1 MENYSYNEIIGSS
14 AAPYINSL
22 ATKGASGGKYFATD
36 HPSLPNYAELTS
48 GQSFPNATSDCDPSA
63 SCDSTATNI
72 ADRIEA
78 SGRTWKAYEES
89 MGSACT
95 MANTGQYAARHN
107 PFVYYTDITS
117 NQTRCK
123 AHVVDY
129 SNLAADLQLAATT
142 PNYAFITPN
151 VCNDMHDCSIATG
164 DAWLAAR
171 MPSILQSPAFTTQPS
186 LLVVVFDED
195 DGSQNNQVAM
205 IALGS
210 GVKIGYTSQT
220 TYNHYSLLK
229 TIETSLQLAS
239 LTANDGGAAAM
250 TDIFASG
257 SSPSP
262 SPSPIASPSLS
273 PSPSPSPSPSTSGPV
288 GQTGNWNLTFSDEFN
303 STALDLTKWTPGWF
317 GTGITGPVDSS
328 ELACYDSAHVAE
340 AGDGNLHL
348 KLDATPN
355 TCGGN
360 SLNYTGAL
368 ISSNGLFQYAYGYVE
383 FRVYLPPV
391 GSGQIA
397 NWPATWSD
405 GQSWPADGE
414 NDTME
419 GLGGPACY
427 HFHSSAGGPGSCAS
441 SNDSGWHTFASYW
454 QPGVATYFYD
464 GVQVGQITT
473 GITSAPQYLVLDYT
487 LNSTSASVPNEM
499 LVDYVRVWTPTT

>member
-1 MENYSYNEIIGSS
+1 MENYAYGEIIGSS
-14 AAPYINSL
+14 AAPYLNDL
-22 ATKGASGGKYFATD
+22 AQKGASGGQYFATD

-78 SGRTWKAYEES
+78 SGRSWKAYEES
-89 MGSACT
+89 MGAPCT
-95 MANTGQYAARHN
+95 MATTGQYAARHN

-117 NQTRCK
+117 NQARCQ

-129 SNLAADLQLAATT
+129 SNLAADLQSAPTT

-164 DAWLAAR
+164 DAWLAAN
-171 MPSILQSPAFTTQPS
+171 MPAILQSSAFTTQPS

-195 DGSQNNQVAM
+195 DGSQNNHVAM
-205 IALGS
+205 IAVGS
-210 GVKIGYTSQT
+210 GVKVGYTSPT

-229 TIETSLQLAS
+229 TIETSWQLGS
-239 LTANDGGAAAM
+239 LTANDGAAAAM
-250 TDIFASG
+250 TDLFAS
-257 SSPSP
+257 SPSASPSPTPAASPSP
-262 SPSPIASPSLS
+262 SPSATTP
-273 PSPSPSPSPSTSGPV
+273 GPV
-288 GQTGNWNLTFSDEFN
+288 GQSGSWILVFSDEFN
-303 STALDLTKWTPGWF
+303 STALDRTKWTPGWF
-317 GTGITGPVDSS
+317 GSGITGPVNSS
-328 ELACYDSAHVAE
+328 ELACYDSAHVTE

-348 KLDATPN
+348 KLDATPSS
-355 TCGGN
+355 CGGH
-360 SLNYTGAL
+360 SKQYTGAL
-368 ISSNGLFQYAYGYVE
+368 ISSNGLFQYAYGYIE
-383 FRVYLPPV
+383 FRVYLPAV

-427 HFHSSAGGPGSCAS
+427 HFHSSIGGPGSCAS
-441 SNDSGWHTFASYW
+441 GNYTGWHTFASYW
-454 QPGVATYFYD
+454 MPGVVTYFYD
-464 GVQVGQITT
+464 GVQVGKITT
-473 GITSAPQYLVLDYT
+473 GITSVPQYLILEYT
-487 LNSTSASVPNEM
+487 LSSSVGAAVPNDM
-499 LVDYVRVWTPTT
+499 LVDYVRVWMPMT